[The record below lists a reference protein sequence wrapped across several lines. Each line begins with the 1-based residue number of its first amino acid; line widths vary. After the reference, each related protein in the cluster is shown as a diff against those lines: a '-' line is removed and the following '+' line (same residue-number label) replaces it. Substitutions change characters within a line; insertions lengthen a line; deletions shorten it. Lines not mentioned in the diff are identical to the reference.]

1 MFVRNLIAA
10 SAFVMASVSAHAAVY
25 GPFSD
30 LGVVGSQPVS
40 FGGFSRFEEATPF
53 EITYDFSLS
62 AAAGL
67 SGVIGQAGTDFELI
81 EASTQAFS
89 LSPITLQNIF
99 VDGVA
104 ATTFVAQGNNGFAFS
119 FANVGSG
126 AHTLKVVGIG
136 VPEYGAFV
144 GNVAAAAVPEPTTYG
159 LLLAGLGVVG
169 AVASRRRKA

>member
-30 LGVVGSQPVS
+30 LGVVGGTAVS

-62 AAAGL
+62 AAASL
-67 SGVIGQAGTDFELI
+67 SGVIGQAGPDFELI
-81 EASTQAFS
+81 EATTQAFS
-89 LSPITLQNIF
+89 LSPITLESIL

-104 ATTFVAQGNNGFAFS
+104 ATTFVAQGDGFAFT
-119 FANVGSG
+119 FANLGSG
-126 AHTLKVVGIG
+126 SHTLTVRGVG

-144 GNVAAAAVPEPTTYG
+144 GSVATAVPEPATYG

-169 AVASRRRKA
+169 AVASRRRAG

>member
-10 SAFVMASVSAHAAVY
+10 TAFVMVSVSAHAAVY
-25 GPFSD
+25 KPFSD

-62 AAAGL
+62 AAASL

-81 EASTQAFS
+81 EATTQPFS

-104 ATTFVAQGNNGFAFS
+104 ASTFVAQGNGFAFS
-119 FANVGSG
+119 FANLGSG
-126 AHTLKVVGIG
+126 AHTLKVVGVG

-144 GNVAAAAVPEPTTYG
+144 GSVAAAVPEPTTYG

>member
-1 MFVRNLIAA
+1 MFIRNLIAA

-30 LGVVGSQPVS
+30 LGVIGTEAVS

-53 EITYDFSLS
+53 EISYDFSLS
-62 AAAGL
+62 AASAL
-67 SGVIGQAGTDFELI
+67 SGVIGQAGANFELI
-81 EASTQAFS
+81 EPSSTSFT
-89 LSPITLQNIF
+89 LSPITLENIL

-104 ATTFVAQGNNGFAFS
+104 ASTFVAQGNGFAFTFGS
-119 FANVGSG
+119 LSSG
-126 AHTLKVVGIG
+126 AHTLTVRGVG

-144 GNVAAAAVPEPTTYG
+144 GSVTTAVPEPTTYG

-169 AVASRRRKA
+169 AVAARRRAA

>member
-10 SAFVMASVSAHAAVY
+10 SAFVMASVSAHAAVF
-25 GPFSD
+25 GPFSN
-30 LGVVGSQPVS
+30 LGVVGTEAVS

-53 EITYDFSLS
+53 EISYDFSLS

-67 SGVIGQAGTDFELI
+67 SGVIGQAGPDFELI
-81 EASTQAFS
+81 EASTQGFS
-89 LSPITLQNIF
+89 LSPITLETIL

-104 ATTFVAQGNNGFAFS
+104 ASTFVSQGGGFAFS
-119 FANVGSG
+119 FGTLSSGS
-126 AHTLKVVGIG
+126 HTLTVRGVG

-144 GNVAAAAVPEPTTYG
+144 GSVTAAVPEPTTYA

-169 AVASRRRKA
+169 AVASRRRAG